1 MFTIHSFS
9 IMESGVLLAMSVDH
23 FVPLYNPLLYND
35 ILPHV
40 AATSVILG
48 MKSVAHSS
56 PAFSSKAS
64 TFL

>member
-1 MFTIHSFS
+1 
-9 IMESGVLLAMSVDH
+9 MSVDH

-40 AATSVILG
+40 AAASVILG
-48 MKSVAHSS
+48 MKSVAHGS

-64 TFL
+64 TFLWSKVLSHSYCLHLDLI